1 MIVDNFE
8 KNCNHILFSMYM
20 YIVYT
25 YVLLKKEGR
34 IWASFHNNNQQQ
46 KSSTKRF
53 ELNYF
58 TLVSLQA
65 QLEEVKGQVPEI
77 KEENLHLIQ
86 EKQSL
91 GQELERQRLQVL
103 ELQDQLDVLRNQTTQ
118 ERKMR
123 ANVALK
129 ISENIAQERESLV
142 KELDMLRSV
151 NTKVSYLNTF
161 STWLV
166 E

>member
-1 MIVDNFE
+1 M
-8 KNCNHILFSMYM
+8 
-20 YIVYT
+20 
-25 YVLLKKEGR
+25 
-34 IWASFHNNNQQQ
+34 
-46 KSSTKRF
+46 
-53 ELNYF
+53 
-58 TLVSLQA
+58 
-65 QLEEVKGQVPEI
+65 
-77 KEENLHLIQ
+77 IQ

-91 GQELERQRLQVL
+91 GKELERQRLQVL

-151 NTKVSYLNTF
+151 NTKVSYLIL
-161 STWLV
+161 STYLV

>member
-1 MIVDNFE
+1 M
-8 KNCNHILFSMYM
+8 
-20 YIVYT
+20 
-25 YVLLKKEGR
+25 
-34 IWASFHNNNQQQ
+34 
-46 KSSTKRF
+46 
-53 ELNYF
+53 
-58 TLVSLQA
+58 
-65 QLEEVKGQVPEI
+65 
-77 KEENLHLIQ
+77 IQ

-91 GQELERQRLQVL
+91 GKELERQRLQVL

-151 NTKVSYLNTF
+151 NTKVSYLIVITY
-161 STWLV
+161 LV
-166 E
+166 K

>member
-1 MIVDNFE
+1 M
-8 KNCNHILFSMYM
+8 SP
-20 YIVYT
+20 
-25 YVLLKKEGR
+25 
-34 IWASFHNNNQQQ
+34 
-46 KSSTKRF
+46 
-53 ELNYF
+53 
-58 TLVSLQA
+58 QA

-91 GQELERQRLQVL
+91 GKELERQRLQVL

-129 ISENIAQERESLV
+129 ISENIAQEREGLV

-151 NTKVSYLNTF
+151 NTKVS
-161 STWLV
+161 
-166 E
+166 